1 MNGLSNDLKLDCFT
15 ILSSSTDCL
24 IPLYQVLS
32 DHLQACCHVPSLSRF
47 PSAKCQAIL
56 SLSSAFIPKTRCFFF
71 PISFWVIFSNS
82 PAMQRR
88 GQSRSSGTRKK
99 NKTKNL
105 PPNSKLTIPNSKWLG
120 DSKRLWNL
128 KTWLQT
134 INQKHLS

>member
-32 DHLQACCHVPSLSRF
+32 NHLQACCHVPSLSRF

-99 NKTKNL
+99 KTKQ
-105 PPNSKLTIPNSKWLG
+105 
-120 DSKRLWNL
+120 
-128 KTWLQT
+128 KTFHQT
-134 INQKHLS
+134 ASLLFQTVNGWERANASGT